1 VLRLVERSDPLT
13 ELVARKIIEVAQ
25 TGLKDPVKIS
35 AQALKE
41 LGIPKPDEQPSKV
54 DRRGGGAAAGHESG
68 GRAVSAIARKL
79 QRTEVAVSLRI
90 SQLRKRDCR
99 QELRKIQ

>member
-1 VLRLVERSDPLT
+1 LLLVM
-13 ELVARKIIEVAQ
+13 K
-25 TGLKDPVKIS
+25 
-35 AQALKE
+35 
-41 LGIPKPDEQPSKV
+41 
-54 DRRGGGAAAGHESG
+54 AAGEH
-68 GRAVSAIARKL
+68 VSVIARKL